1 MLNIRY
7 SIYLLQVNDRKPRTA
22 FLNELY
28 GEMYGLYFCPHM
40 SLTHLHF
47 PALGHPCNTVAV
59 TN

>member
-22 FLNELY
+22 LLNELY